1 MTSTS
6 TNAIA
11 LFDGMIVVELL
22 HKLVVQHVVVKPAV
36 VPEVHEDE
44 QDVTLVVIP
53 RTDPE

>member
-1 MTSTS
+1 MTRTS
-6 TNAIA
+6 TNVIA